1 MGTTHTPQSECGSE
15 DAVMQFYPSA
25 DPEAGTPEAI
35 PPAPDGDVDFE
46 KIYRLYE
53 TRVYRL
59 CLHMVGNTADAEE
72 LTQDTFLQVF
82 RKLNT
87 YRGESA
93 FSTWLHRVAV
103 NVVLMRLRKTRGRM
117 EMPLD
122 QVVETDDDG
131 EIQTTEAQVDD
142 PRLVAMV
149 DRLSLQRAML
159 SLSVR
164 QRLAFVLHDVEG
176 YTHEEIAS
184 LVGCT
189 VESSKYQTHSAR
201 LSMRQLLRD
210 YARAESEEA
219 EGSFA
224 PPASRPEKRVA
235 KALGRRGVA
244 VPMAVEG

>member
-1 MGTTHTPQSECGSE
+1 MQSNPSAGTKTGTLDAGSE
-15 DAVMQFYPSA
+15 I
-25 DPEAGTPEAI
+25 EAGTDE
-35 PPAPDGDVDFE
+35 FE
-46 KIYRLYE
+46 RIYRLYE

-82 RKLNT
+82 RKLDT

-103 NVVLMRLRKTRGRM
+103 NVVLMRLRKNRGHV
-117 EMPLD
+117 ETPLE
-122 QVVETDDDG
+122 QVVETEDGG

-142 PRLVAMV
+142 ARLAATV
-149 DRLSLQRAML
+149 DRLSLQRAIL

-176 YTHEEIAS
+176 YTHEEIAA

-189 VESSKYQTHSAR
+189 VESSKYQTHTAR
-201 LSMRQLLRD
+201 LNMRELLQD
-210 YARAESEEA
+210 YAREQQQMVEEPIPSEERR
-219 EGSFA
+219 ETRTRRG
-224 PPASRPEKRVA
+224 
-235 KALGRRGVA
+235 LGRRSVPVQVA
-244 VPMAVEG
+244 LQG

>member
-1 MGTTHTPQSECGSE
+1 MQSNPSTGTKTRTRQADS
-15 DAVMQFYPSA
+15 DAL
-25 DPEAGTPEAI
+25 AGAEE
-35 PPAPDGDVDFE
+35 FE
-46 KIYRLYE
+46 RIYRLYE

-82 RKLNT
+82 RKLDT

-103 NVVLMRLRKTRGRM
+103 NVVLMRLRKNRGHV
-117 EMPLD
+117 ETPLE
-122 QVVETDDDG
+122 QVVETEDGG

-142 PRLVAMV
+142 ARLAATV
-149 DRLSLQRAML
+149 DRLSLQRAIL

-176 YTHEEIAS
+176 YTHEEIAG

-189 VESSKYQTHSAR
+189 VESSKYQTHTAR
-201 LSMRQLLRD
+201 LNMRGLLQD
-210 YARAESEEA
+210 YAREQAQLAEEPLPSERQREM
-219 EGSFA
+219 
-224 PPASRPEKRVA
+224 RVKRS
-235 KALGRRGVA
+235 LGRRSVSVQVA
-244 VPMAVEG
+244 LQG

>member
-1 MGTTHTPQSECGSE
+1 MQS
-15 DAVMQFYPSA
+15 YPSA
-25 DPEAGTPEAI
+25 DPEAGTPKAI
-35 PPAPDGDVDFE
+35 PPAPDGVEDFE

-82 RKLNT
+82 RKLDT

-103 NVVLMRLRKTRGRM
+103 NVVLMRLRKTRGRL
-117 EMPLD
+117 EMPLE
-122 QVVETDDDG
+122 QVVETDDGG

-159 SLSVR
+159 NLSVR

-201 LSMRQLLRD
+201 LNMRLLLRD
-210 YARAESEEA
+210 YAREECEQS
-219 EGSFA
+219 EGSL
-224 PPASRPEKRVA
+224 PPSGSEKRKA
-235 KALGRRGVA
+235 KALGRHGIP